1 MFWGKEIGIDQY
13 AEGTSI
19 EINGINYRIVDGIL
33 RQELV
38 YSPDQSQT
46 KDAFGFKWNLRD
58 TYESDEVQLQAKNW
72 LIERYFSG
80 KTEQLELLLPRG
92 TKVLD
97 AGCGSGFSAL
107 FLFKKYLNDIF
118 YLGADI
124 SNSVDIAKIRF
135 EKAGCHGEFIQV
147 DLTELPFSEP
157 KFDVIFSEGVLHH
170 TDSTEKA
177 IKYLTTLLVHGGHFL
192 FYVYKKKAPIREFTD
207 DYVRHQLVN
216 MDDSQAWNELQSLT
230 LLGKILGDLNI
241 EVEIPEPI
249 SLLEIPAG
257 RINIQRLFY
266 WYICKAFYNPK
277 WKIDEMNHVNFD
289 WYRPLNCHRHTPE
302 EIMTWCNEAGLKI
315 ERMNVQEAGITVVA
329 KKE

>member
-1 MFWGKEIGIDQY
+1 M
-13 AEGTSI
+13 
-19 EINGINYRIVDGIL
+19 
-33 RQELV
+33 
-38 YSPDQSQT
+38 
-46 KDAFGFKWNLRD
+46 
-58 TYESDEVQLQAKNW
+58 
-72 LIERYFSG
+72 ERYFNG
-80 KTEQLELLLPRG
+80 KANQLDLLLSRG

-107 FLFKKYLNDIF
+107 LLFRKHLNDIY

-124 SNSVDIAKIRF
+124 SNSVDIAKMRF
-135 EKAGCHGEFIQV
+135 EEAGCHGEFIQA
-147 DLTELPFSEP
+147 DLTKLPFSEP

-177 IKYLTTLLVHGGHFL
+177 IKYLTTLLIPGGHFL
-192 FYVYKKKAPIREFTD
+192 FYVYKTKAPIREFTD
-207 DYVRHQLVN
+207 DYVRNQLIN
-216 MDDSQAWNELQSLT
+216 MDDSQAWNELRSLT

-249 SLLEIPAG
+249 LLLGIPAG

-266 WYICKAFYNPK
+266 WYICKAFYNPE
-277 WKIDEMNHVNFD
+277 WTIDEMNHVNFD

-302 EIMTWCNEAGLKI
+302 EIMTWCNQAGLKI